1 MEGHILRRPFG
12 VYAAFPEEGT
22 IDIMYQVLGFGT
34 DHMTHLEPGERVEAI
49 GPVGRG
55 WQPPAGC
62 KKALLVAGGVGS
74 APIHPLVGQLK
85 AQGAEVTAILGAQTA
100 EALVARQRFAEAL
113 GCEPLCS
120 TDDGTFGRAGF
131 CTPLVQE
138 ALDEAAASG
147 QPFDYVACCGPEP
160 LMKLVASMAEGAG
173 VFCEVSL
180 ERRMACGVGACLSC
194 VVDTRGRQDARS
206 CVDGPVFRREGCGVV
221 MPENRVQHPST
232 GSQPGRS
239 DYAQPRDGRLGNLR
253 ARAREYCPVR
263 ATWSR
268 MGAVTTKGVSLNGWE
283 GNDSPRISRN
293 CLRGC

>member
-1 MEGHILRRPFG
+1 MLYNEKAPILFNEEAGRGIWIMTLNAPEIAAAALPGQFVHVRIPGMEGHILRRPFG

-22 IDIMYQVLGFGT
+22 IDVMYQVLGFGT

-160 LMKLVASMAEGAG
+160 LMKLVASMAEDAG

-194 VVDTRGRQDARS
+194 VVDTVNGKKRA
-206 CVDGPVFRREGCGVV
+206 CVDGPVFPSKEVV
-221 MPENRVQHPST
+221 
-232 GSQPGRS
+232 
-239 DYAQPRDGRLGNLR
+239 
-253 ARAREYCPVR
+253 
-263 ATWSR
+263 W
-268 MGAVTTKGVSLNGWE
+268 
-283 GNDSPRISRN
+283 
-293 CLRGC
+293 